1 MNIIDG
7 IYKRKSIR
15 KFKNEPVQREDIVK
29 CLEAAAEA
37 PSPKHQQ
44 NWYFVVVEKK
54 ELIQQMAEIVEESHK
69 RIGEYAQDEK
79 DKQKFMR
86 FMSYYTLFKEAPV
99 VVLVYAKPYVMIEEK
114 LLRAGGVKEE
124 VIERLKA
131 PQSAAQGIGAAVE
144 NFLLAATELG
154 YGTCYMTGPTHAK
167 SEIEALIDVVKPEYE
182 LMSLVAMGVPEDET
196 TEKPKRVPLEQ
207 VVTFIE

>member
-7 IYKRKSIR
+7 IHTRKSIR
-15 KFKNEPVQREDIVK
+15 KYKNEPVQKEDIIK
-29 CLEAAAEA
+29 CLKAAVEA

-69 RIGEYAQDEK
+69 RLGEYAEDEK
-79 DKQKFMR
+79 EKHKFMR
-86 FMSYYTLFKEAPV
+86 FMSYYTLFKDAPV

-124 VIERLKA
+124 VIETLKA
-131 PQSAAQGIGAAVE
+131 PQSAAQAIGAAVE

-182 LMSLVAMGVPEDET
+182 LMSLIAMGVPADET
-196 TEKPKRVPLEQ
+196 TDKPKRVPLEE

>member
-1 MNIIDG
+1 MIDG

-15 KFKNEPVQREDIVK
+15 MYKNEPVLKEDIVR
-29 CLEAAAEA
+29 CLEAAVEA

-44 NWYFVVVEKK
+44 NWYFVVIQKK
-54 ELIQQMAEIVEESHK
+54 ELILQMASIVEESHK
-69 RIGEYAQDEK
+69 RISEYAEDEK
-79 DKQKFMR
+79 EKQKFMR

-99 VVLVYAKPYVMIEEK
+99 VALVYAKPYVMIEEK

-124 VIERLKA
+124 VIETLKA
-131 PQSAAQGIGAAVE
+131 PQSAAQCIGAAIE

-167 SEIEALIDVVKPEYE
+167 TEIEALIDVVKPEYE
-182 LMSLVAMGVPEDET
+182 LMALIAMGVPEDET
-196 TEKPKRVPLEQ
+196 ADKPKRLPLEE

>member
-15 KFKNEPVQREDIVK
+15 KYKNEQVPREDIVK
-29 CLEAAAEA
+29 CLEAAVEA

-54 ELIQQMAEIVEESHK
+54 QLINQMAQIVEESHK
-69 RIGEYAQDEK
+69 RIGEYAGNEK
-79 DKQKFMR
+79 EKQKFMR
-86 FMSYYTLFKEAPV
+86 FMSYYTLFKDAPV

-167 SEIEALIDVVKPEYE
+167 GEIEALIDVVKPEYE
-182 LMSLVAMGVPEDET
+182 LMSMIAMGVPAEET
-196 TEKPKRVPLEQ
+196 TDKPKRLPLEE

>member
-15 KFKNEPVQREDIVK
+15 KFKNELVQREDIVK
-29 CLEAAAEA
+29 CLEAAVEA

-54 ELIQQMAEIVEESHK
+54 ELICQMAEIVEESHK
-69 RIGEYAQDEK
+69 RISEYAKDEK
-79 DKQKFMR
+79 EKQKFMR
-86 FMSYYTLFKEAPV
+86 FMSYYTLFKDAPV
-99 VVLVYAKPYVMIEEK
+99 VVLVYAKPYAMIEEK
-114 LLRAGGVKEE
+114 LLRVGGVKEE
-124 VIERLKA
+124 IIEALKA

-167 SEIEALIDVVKPEYE
+167 NEIEALIDVVKPEYE
-182 LMSLVAMGVPEDET
+182 LMSLIAMGVPADET
-196 TEKPKRVPLEQ
+196 TDKPKRLPLEE
-207 VVTFIE
+207 VVTFIK

>member
-29 CLEAAAEA
+29 CLEAAVEA